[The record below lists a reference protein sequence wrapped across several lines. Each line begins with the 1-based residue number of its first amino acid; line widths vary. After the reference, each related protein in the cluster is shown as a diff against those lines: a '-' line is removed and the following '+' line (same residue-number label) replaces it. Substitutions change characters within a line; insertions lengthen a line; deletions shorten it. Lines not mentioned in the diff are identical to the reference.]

1 MVRKLLSPRWILIHI
16 GVASLILLML
26 NFGFWQL
33 NRLEEKKNFN
43 SVLRAHTSAPL
54 QTLDQAVPTKWNKAA
69 NEWVRVSITGSYDSS
84 KAVTIINR
92 SQDGSAGYDSTVPF
106 TSLNN
111 RTILVNRGFV
121 PLAMPTPI
129 APTGPITIVGYLRAS
144 QTRSALGAIDS
155 TDTGNTEFQRFD
167 VPLISTY
174 VGGTVEPMF
183 LQLIKESFL
192 GLHQET
198 ESQWPAKV
206 PLPPL
211 DEGPHLSY
219 ALQWFFFCLVALTAW
234 VVVVRRKL
242 SQVNASVQV
251 QTSA

>member
-1 MVRKLLSPRWILIHI
+1 MVRTLLSPRWVLIHI
-16 GVASLILLML
+16 GVVLLILLMV

-54 QTLDQAVPTKWNKAA
+54 QTLDQALPTTWNEAA
-69 NEWVRVSITGSYDSS
+69 NEWVRVRITGSYDSS

-92 SQDGSAGYDSTVPF
+92 SQDGSAGYNSAVPF

-111 RTILVNRGFV
+111 RTIIVNRGFM
-121 PLAMPTPI
+121 PLVMPTPQ
-129 APTGPITIVGYLRAS
+129 APTGQLDIVGYLRAS
-144 QTRSALGAIDS
+144 QTRSILGPIDS
-155 TDTGNTEFQRFD
+155 KDSNNTEFQRFD
-167 VPLISTY
+167 VPLISEHI
-174 VGGTVEPMF
+174 GGTLEPMF
-183 LQLIKESFL
+183 LQLIKESPAA
-192 GLHQET
+192 Q
-198 ESQWPAKV
+198 SQWPAKV

-211 DEGPHLSY
+211 DEGSHLSY
-219 ALQWFFFCLVALTAW
+219 ALQWFFFSMVAFTAW

-242 SQVNASVQV
+242 SQVNASVQA